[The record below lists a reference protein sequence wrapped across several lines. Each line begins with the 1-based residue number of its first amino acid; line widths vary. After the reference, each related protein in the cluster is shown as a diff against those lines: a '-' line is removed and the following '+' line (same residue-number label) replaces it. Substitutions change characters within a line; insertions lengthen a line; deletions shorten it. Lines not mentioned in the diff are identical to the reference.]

1 METTI
6 NQGTSAVGA
15 GFTSASTKKPSAEL
29 GKDAFLMLLV
39 AQLKSQDPTQA
50 QDPNAM
56 VQQMTAYSALEQQQN
71 TNKLLMGI
79 QAQNQ
84 GIFQSQASN
93 MIGHHVRVPGST
105 LQLGDKGP
113 VKLGVDLAK
122 DAASLDIVIKDSKG
136 NVVRTLHQGT
146 QTTGAHTF
154 EWDGLDADGK
164 PLPPGDYKA
173 EVTALD
179 DKGKLVATT
188 TNSYLRVD
196 SISFLNGS
204 VMVFAGGKS
213 YNLSDITELA
223 I

>member
-1 METTI
+1 METGVTASSI
-6 NQGTSAVGA
+6 TVGA
-15 GFTSASTKKPSAEL
+15 GFTSGTTKKPSNTL
-29 GKDAFLMLLV
+29 GKDAFLQLLV

-50 QDPNAM
+50 QDPNQM
-56 VQQMTAYSALEQQQN
+56 VQQMTAYSALEQQQQ
-71 TNKLLMGI
+71 TNALLQGL

-105 LQLGDKGP
+105 LQLGATGGA
-113 VKLGVDLAK
+113 KLGVDLTK
-122 DAASLDIVIKDSKG
+122 DAASVDVLIKDAKG
-136 NVVRTLHQGT
+136 NIVRTIHEGS
-146 QTTGAHTF
+146 QTTGSHTF
-154 EWDGLDADGK
+154 EWDGKDAEGN

-179 DKGKLVATT
+179 DKGKLVPST
-188 TNSYLRVD
+188 TNTYLRVD

-204 VMVFAGGKS
+204 VMIQAGGKS
-213 YNLSDITELA
+213 YSLGEITELA